1 MELAQARLMAAC
13 WPGEGIV
20 RAGARALEGKSEVR
34 RLSKTGGKR
43 EGVRMWVVMSV
54 RRNLKGGKDCQLCSY
69 LFGTHDGA
77 WQVGR
82 KDEAQNGSSGWS
94 KVRSERGGK
103 PGPLRNSREPVH

>member
-13 WPGEGIV
+13 WLGEGTA

-54 RRNLKGGKDCQLCSY
+54 RRNLKGGNDCQLCWDLVGPPRWSMAGRGGKMRRKTV
-69 LFGTHDGA
+69 LADG
-77 WQVGR
+77 
-82 KDEAQNGSSGWS
+82 
-94 KVRSERGGK
+94 VRSERGRK
-103 PGPLRNSREPVH
+103 PGP